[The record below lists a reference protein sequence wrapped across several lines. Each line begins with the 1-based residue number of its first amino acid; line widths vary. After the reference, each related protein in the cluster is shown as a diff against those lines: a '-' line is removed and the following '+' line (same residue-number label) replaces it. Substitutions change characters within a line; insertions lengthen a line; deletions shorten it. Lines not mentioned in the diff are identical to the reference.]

1 MEKQTSGL
9 HFVRRATDA
18 QPNTKNAVIVRFIKN
33 AYFIKRDKSGK
44 KLGQG
49 HRSYLYPKPYIFSV
63 SEKDAQ
69 KLQYG
74 MLEYVADANGK
85 QVPVMVIK
93 VIHVAKPE
101 NRQAL
106 IISDKREFA
115 KLAQKPAKRHGQ
127 NQRKSFKQHAHS
139 SNHNDFTNSK
149 RHKKIQYNKHGIPI
163 NL

>member
-33 AYFIKRDKSGK
+33 AYFIKRDKAGK
-44 KLGQG
+44 KIGQG

-69 KLQYG
+69 KLRYG
-74 MLEYVADANGK
+74 MLEYVDDANGK

-106 IISDKREFA
+106 IINDKNEFA
-115 KLAQKPAKRHGQ
+115 KLAQKPAKRRSQ

-139 SNHNDFTNSK
+139 SNRDDFTKSK
-149 RHKKIQYNKHGIPI
+149 HHKKIQYNKHGIPI

>member
-9 HFVRRATDA
+9 HFVRRATDV
-18 QPNTKNAVIVRFIKN
+18 QTNTKNAAIVRFIKDT
-33 AYFIKRDKSGK
+33 YFIKRDKAGK
-44 KLGQG
+44 KIGQG

-69 KLQYG
+69 KLRYG
-74 MLEYVADANGK
+74 MLEYVADAHGK

-93 VIHVAKPE
+93 VIHVSKPE

-106 IISDKREFA
+106 IVSDQREFA
-115 KLAQKPAKRHGQ
+115 KLAQKSVKRNNRTQRKPFKRDSYTPKRHDFK
-127 NQRKSFKQHAHS
+127 KSKQ
-139 SNHNDFTNSK
+139 
-149 RHKKIQYNKHGIPI
+149 HKKIQYNKHGIPI

>member
-9 HFVRRATDA
+9 HFVRRASDAQTDA
-18 QPNTKNAVIVRFIKN
+18 KNAAIVRFIKD
-33 AYFIKRDKSGK
+33 AYFIKRDKAGK
-44 KLGQG
+44 KIGQG

-69 KLQYG
+69 KLRYG
-74 MLEYVADANGK
+74 MLEYVADAHGK

-93 VIHVAKPE
+93 VIHVSKPE

-106 IISDKREFA
+106 MINPKREFA
-115 KLAQKPAKRHGQ
+115 KLAQKPAKKNNH
-127 NQRKSFKQHAHS
+127 NQRKSFKRDSYA
-139 SNHNDFTNSK
+139 SK
-149 RHKKIQYNKHGIPI
+149 RHDFKKSQHHKKIQYNKHGISI

>member
-49 HRSYLYPKPYIFSV
+49 HRAYLYPKPYIFSV
-63 SEKDAQ
+63 PEKDAQ
-69 KLQYG
+69 KLRYG
-74 MLEYVADANGK
+74 MLEYVADAHGK

-93 VIHVAKPE
+93 VIHVSKPE

-106 IISDKREFA
+106 IVSDQREFA
-115 KLAQKPAKRHGQ
+115 KLAQKSVKR
-127 NQRKSFKQHAHS
+127 NNRTQRKSFKQHAHS
-139 SNHNDFTNSK
+139 SNRDDFTKSK
-149 RHKKIQYNKHGIPI
+149 HHKKIQYNKHGIPI